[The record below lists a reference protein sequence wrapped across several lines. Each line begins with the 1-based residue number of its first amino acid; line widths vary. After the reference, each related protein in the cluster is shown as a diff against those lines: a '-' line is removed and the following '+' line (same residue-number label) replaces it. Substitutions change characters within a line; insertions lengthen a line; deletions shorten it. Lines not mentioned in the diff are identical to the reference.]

1 MRFVFSFILLT
12 GSKLLASVLIL
23 YYVMMHF
30 PALINTHTH
39 TYMHHAMCFC
49 CLFIIIHTFSY
60 LLSFSGF
67 ALIPYGVQYF
77 FCVIK
82 ESTNPSYRS
91 ASNTGVRALA
101 ENNYYYSG
109 QKRKS
114 KKLLVL
120 GSYDSSVKLCQAM
133 EKNSS
138 STRPT
143 PSISE
148 ARMYELLLCCSCF
161 LLLAFLTLYTASTS

>member
-77 FCVIK
+77 FCAIK

-101 ENNYYYSG
+101 ENNSIILVKKERVKNYQCQEAMIVVLNFAKPWRRILPQRDQHHPFRKPGCTNYYY
-109 QKRKS
+109 
-114 KKLLVL
+114 V
-120 GSYDSSVKLCQAM
+120 V
-133 EKNSS
+133 
-138 STRPT
+138 
-143 PSISE
+143 
-148 ARMYELLLCCSCF
+148 
-161 LLLAFLTLYTASTS
+161 LAFYYWHF

>member
-91 ASNTGVRALA
+91 ASNTGGALA

-120 GSYDSSVKLCQAM
+120 GSYDIVLNFAKPWRRILPQRDQHHPFRKPGCT
-133 EKNSS
+133 N
-138 STRPT
+138 
-143 PSISE
+143 
-148 ARMYELLLCCSCF
+148 YYYVV
-161 LLLAFLTLYTASTS
+161 LAFYYWHF